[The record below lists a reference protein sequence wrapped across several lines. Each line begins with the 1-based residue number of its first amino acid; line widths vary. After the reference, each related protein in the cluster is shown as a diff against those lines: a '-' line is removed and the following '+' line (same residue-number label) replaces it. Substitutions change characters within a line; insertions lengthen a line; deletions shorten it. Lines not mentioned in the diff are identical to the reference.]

1 VTGYSDLSARVEEL
15 EAECLRLRRDMLALA
30 QSIRILRDGYQDQG
44 DDMRSIAMRHAERAG
59 ITLAEIRGH
68 NRARQFSAPRQA
80 AMVAMHKAGFSAQEI
95 GHYLGRRHYSTIGE
109 VIRTAEAESVAACPE
124 PKDVP

>member
-1 VTGYSDLSARVEEL
+1 MTRVDDLAARVEEL
-15 EAECLRLRRDMLALA
+15 EAECIRLRRDMLAMHQA
-30 QSIRILRDGYQDQG
+30 IRILRDGYQDNG
-44 DDMRSIAMRHAERAG
+44 GPSDMRAIALGHAERAG

-80 AMVAMHKAGFSAQEI
+80 AMLAMHKAGFSAQEI

-109 VIRTAEAESVAACPE
+109 VIRAADAEQSETPPE
-124 PKDVP
+124 